1 MIKIDKM
8 TDNIN
13 LYDTLLEQ
21 SLLGSVFIDIS
32 IYFQIEH
39 LSTDIFYYEHHKIIF
54 ENLKEVYKEKGT
66 VDLLLLL
73 EHMKSKGILESV
85 GGASYLTS
93 LSTVV
98 TTTSNI
104 HHYID
109 VLEELAYKREVVK
122 SCYKLINNIR
132 EGEDINTSLNLF
144 EQITKIDSDIKTDNT
159 LKSIMQSIFDDLN
172 NGEPVN
178 KLTTGISIIDKCTNG
193 IANGELVTI
202 GAHSGVG
209 KSALAIN
216 IAINSYLKGK
226 RVLIVSR
233 EMTKE
238 QVAERVILSNT
249 GMSKKK
255 YESRDFN
262 DNDWESIIKTME
274 KFSTEEVKIDDKIST
289 LQEIKR
295 ELREFKPDILVV
307 DYVQLL
313 TPSNSKEMRERQV
326 AELSRELKKITSDY
340 GIIVIQLTQLAEKGM
355 GNYRPHGESYTRESR
370 AIYHDS
376 NIVIYIHNVT
386 EEKEL
391 EQAFNKTV
399 FKERGSLEDM
409 KTTLDSY
416 KERGIKFIELIV
428 DKNRSGE
435 VGSKYYW
442 FKGSDLSYH
451 PVS

>member
-39 LSTDIFYYEHHKIIF
+39 LSTDIFYYEPHKIIF

-85 GGASYLTS
+85 GGFSYLTS

-159 LKSIMQSIFDDLN
+159 LKSIMQSIFDDLS
-172 NGEPVN
+172 NGKPVN
-178 KLTTGISIIDKCTNG
+178 KLKTDISIIDTCTNG

-340 GIIVIQLTQLAEKGM
+340 GIIVIQLTQLAEKGV

-409 KTTLDSY
+409 KATLDSY
-416 KERGIKFIELIV
+416 KDRGIKFIELIV

-451 PVS
+451 PVA

>member
-21 SLLGSVFIDIS
+21 SLLGLVFIDIS
-32 IYFQIEH
+32 VYFKIEH
-39 LSTDIFYYEHHKIIF
+39 LSKDIFYHEPHKIIF
-54 ENLKEVYKEKGT
+54 ENIKEVYKEKGT
-66 VDLLLLL
+66 IDLLLLL

-98 TTTSNI
+98 TITSNI
-104 HHYID
+104 HHYIN
-109 VLEELAYKREVVK
+109 VLEELAYKRKVVN

-144 EQITKIDSDIKTDNT
+144 EQITKIGSDIKTDNT
-159 LKSIMQSIFDDLN
+159 LKNIMQSIFDDLN
-172 NGEPVN
+172 NGKPVN
-178 KLTTGISIIDKCTNG
+178 KLKTGISIIDECTNG

-216 IAINSYLKGK
+216 LAINSYLKGK
-226 RVLIVSR
+226 RVFIVSR

-249 GMSKKK
+249 GISKKK

-295 ELREFKPDILVV
+295 ELREFKPDILIV

-340 GIIVIQLTQLAEKGM
+340 GIIVIQLTQLAEKGI

-399 FKERGSLEDM
+399 FKERGRLEDM
-409 KTTLDSY
+409 KATLDSY

-442 FKGSDLSYH
+442 FRGSDLSYH
-451 PVS
+451 PVG

>member
-1 MIKIDKM
+1 MTEIDKM
-8 TDNIN
+8 TDEIN
-13 LYDTLLEQ
+13 LGNILLEQ
-21 SLLGSVFIDIS
+21 SVLGSVFIDKTV
-32 IYFQIEH
+32 FFKIEH
-39 LSTDIFYYEHHKIIF
+39 LSIDIFKHESHRIIF
-54 ENLKEVYKEKGT
+54 ENMKEVHKEKGT
-66 VDLLLLL
+66 VDLLLLS
-73 EHMKSKGILESV
+73 ERMESKGILKSV
-85 GGASYLTS
+85 GGVSYLTS

-104 HHYID
+104 HYYID
-109 VLEELAYKREVVK
+109 ILEELAYKRKVVK
-122 SCYKLINNIR
+122 GCYKLINNIR

-144 EQITKIDSDIKTDNT
+144 EQITKVDSDIKTDNT

-178 KLTTGISIIDKCTNG
+178 KLTTGISIIDTCTNG

-209 KSALAIN
+209 KSALAIK

-249 GMSKKK
+249 GITKKK

-274 KFSTEEVKIDDKIST
+274 KFSTEEVRIDDKIST

-399 FKERGSLEDM
+399 FKERGSLDDM
-409 KTTLDSY
+409 KATLESY
-416 KERGIKFIELIV
+416 KDRGIKFIELIV

-451 PVS
+451 PVA